1 MDHTS
6 RNHIQVVGASMCVVI
21 LDIRM
26 CNMSASHLN
35 TLCIN
40 LSILCSYH
48 TISTPPNRPRLPN
61 FIRRFDLS
69 TPPGTGP
76 VLCAAN
82 AAATVTNG
90 NTVST
95 GVFYFKRFFV
105 ALWKK
110 NTKNSPSHLG
120 FSFEPSISKKNEESP
135 GMLFFLFCTPKKKA
149 CKTSIYIWIYP
160 SPPASHQNEGF
171 LQQKK
176 WSSSWWLSR
185 NPHPGG

>member
-1 MDHTS
+1 MLRSHLGKRSLKDRSPCQSQRAKGCISIVNVIFSLKYLVDHTS

-105 ALWKK
+105 AL
-110 NTKNSPSHLG
+110 
-120 FSFEPSISKKNEESP
+120 
-135 GMLFFLFCTPKKKA
+135 
-149 CKTSIYIWIYP
+149 
-160 SPPASHQNEGF
+160 
-171 LQQKK
+171 
-176 WSSSWWLSR
+176 
-185 NPHPGG
+185 